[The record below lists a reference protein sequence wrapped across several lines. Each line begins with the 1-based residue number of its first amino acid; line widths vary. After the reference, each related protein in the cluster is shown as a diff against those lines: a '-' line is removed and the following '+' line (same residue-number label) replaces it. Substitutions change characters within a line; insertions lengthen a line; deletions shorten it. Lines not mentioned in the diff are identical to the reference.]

1 MAKKRELPEVSKEKV
16 KKIWDEKIGSKGQK
30 LTEGLPFRNYV
41 AASIITNLV
50 LIAVTLLITRWMPPE
65 IPLFYG
71 LPQSNAQLA
80 SNWMLFIPS
89 SISLLIIGLN
99 IALAKSIKNE
109 FLIKTLILSSI
120 AVTFFS
126 AITTLKIIFLV
137 VSF

>member
-1 MAKKRELPEVSKEKV
+1 MV
-16 KKIWDEKIGSKGQK
+16 KKIRLPKVSEEKVRKIWEEKIGSKGQK
-30 LTEGLPFRNYV
+30 LTEGLPFKNYV
-41 AASIITNLV
+41 AASIVANLV
-50 LIAVTLLITRWMPPE
+50 LITLTLLITRWMPPE

-89 SISLLIIGLN
+89 SVSLFIIGLN
-99 IALAKSIKNE
+99 IALAKNVKNE
-109 FLIKTLILSSI
+109 FLKKTLILSSV